1 MKESPPVT
9 AQPSPAIEPPAE
21 APASNAETFLTIREI
36 QKRLDRLE
44 RRDWFLWWA
53 VVVVMLLLTTAVVS
67 LSFPELL
74 RESNPLEQ
82 LHLSQSVRAL
92 VGLVLIFNIYTIYQ
106 HLQIRRL
113 RGKLNEQMAQIGDLE
128 TRAEQFYNLAVQ
140 DHLTGLYNRRYADER
155 LAIEARRAQRHGQPL
170 SVVLLDFD
178 GFKLINDRFGH
189 AAGDKVLREFAARL
203 KRAVRSTDLAAR
215 LGGDEF
221 MVLLMEC
228 PGENVQIFLDR
239 LGRIEVEIEGC
250 LMPLGLSTGSATY
263 QKGDTPEAIMER
275 ADKSLYARKREPQG
289 KTPVAPARLT

>member
-1 MKESPPVT
+1 
-9 AQPSPAIEPPAE
+9 
-21 APASNAETFLTIREI
+21 
-36 QKRLDRLE
+36 
-44 RRDWFLWWA
+44 
-53 VVVVMLLLTTAVVS
+53 
-67 LSFPELL
+67 
-74 RESNPLEQ
+74 
-82 LHLSQSVRAL
+82 
-92 VGLVLIFNIYTIYQ
+92 GLVLIFNIYTIYQ

-203 KRAVRSTDLAAR
+203 RRAVRSTDLAAR

-239 LGRIEVEIEGC
+239 LGTFEVEIDGR
-250 LMPLGLSTGSATY
+250 LMPLGLSTGCATY

-275 ADKSLYARKREPQG
+275 ADKSLYARKRDPQG
-289 KTPVAPARLT
+289 KAAVVAARPN